1 MLRDCPKNHWS
12 LYDIVKFFCRVLIS
26 SDEFKASSELEK
38 PKENK
43 NHFFISFCIFCC
55 FILLSILLFVC
66 FGCREWSILSSYK
79 RLVYEDYD
87 DDDEVHIGDFN
98 RIPFCIVTMYSSNC

>member
-1 MLRDCPKNHWS
+1 MSSKHRVNWKNLKKTKIIFLFHF
-12 LYDIVKFFCRVLIS
+12 VFFVAL
-26 SDEFKASSELEK
+26 
-38 PKENK
+38 
-43 NHFFISFCIFCC
+43 FFWVYC
-55 FILLSILLFVC
+55 LFVC